1 MSDTSPQDLSKLETA
16 FATDPKAFVPLTN
29 AYLQLGRFMEAM
41 VVCKKGIKAMPES
54 VEGRLLLGRVYAEQG
69 KVPKAIE
76 EIKGVLGTN
85 PENAE
90 AHFFHGQML
99 EKSGKFDEAIEE
111 FKEAI
116 RRNRK
121 HDGAWAAL
129 RAKGIDFDPGP
140 SPEEIAE
147 RRAAEE
153 AARLAAEEAARL
165 AAEEAARQAEE
176 ARQAAEA
183 EAAALRA
190 QQAKAAALSAAM
202 GGPRPTGSMPRITG
216 SMSLNDPALQG
227 APAPQAVDPAFAAAY
242 AQTLYGYAG
251 PQTQTGKKG
260 LGVGFT
266 FGLAAL
272 LLLVVVGIVGGLTI
286 HRRQQDEVIAL
297 LKEQQALV
305 KKDTTTGHKKALDKL
320 EAALKIDDD
329 NEITVSQ
336 YAYSLN
342 LLNDRGV
349 KEIESKVVE
358 ATARAKKKAPE
369 HPLSVAAQMIAAR
382 TTGNAAEAEAL
393 GRKLGSDVKA
403 LPLPVRV
410 ELGRALAAQG
420 KIADMLAI
428 ADSVKDAPD
437 VNALTFA
444 GDAYRRAGDNYRA
457 RQALDNAMKTEL
469 YHDPARALRALLI
482 LEQEDVVN
490 LTVAL
495 DDAATL
501 LDLGKDA
508 LGNRQRGYATLARA
522 LIGQR
527 VRAGSEKEAQRDLE
541 TARMLLRN
549 DPEMPL
555 FDALQAKANKDWDGT
570 IKLLGDA
577 IKLDPYRLPPYL
589 LLIDASARAKKFD
602 VADKTY
608 DSARAAFGDNLSL
621 GLARASRLNGED
633 KSDEALAHL
642 QDMLKTNDVAEVHR
656 DIGKVWMKKGDVQ
669 KAVDNLKKAAEK
681 ASSRSPGIQANVY
694 TWLGR
699 ALAKAEDHA
708 QAKEA
713 YAQALAATS
722 EFPSTYYHLGLS
734 LTALNEEAPAK
745 EAFQKYLRAEPQGV
759 YAEEAK
765 ARLGGG

>member
-16 FATDPKAFVPLTN
+16 FAADPKAFVPLTN

-41 VVCKKGIKAMPES
+41 VVCKKGIKALPES

-85 PENAE
+85 PENAD

-99 EKSGKFDEAIEE
+99 EKSGRFDEAIEE

-153 AARLAAEEAARL
+153 AARAAEDAAR
-165 AAEEAARQAEE
+165 AAEE

-183 EAAALRA
+183 DAAALRA

-216 SMSLNDPALQG
+216 SMSVNDPAMQ
-227 APAPQAVDPAFAAAY
+227 APQAVDPAFAAAY

-260 LGVGFT
+260 LGLGFT
-266 FGLAAL
+266 FGLGAL
-272 LLLVVVGIVGGLTI
+272 LLLVIVGIVGGLTV
-286 HRRQQDEVIAL
+286 HRRQQDEVLGL
-297 LKEQQALV
+297 LKDQQAFV
-305 KKDTTTGHKKALDKL
+305 KKDTTIGHKKALDKL

-329 NEITVSQ
+329 NEIAVSQ

-342 LLNDRGV
+342 VLNDRGV
-349 KEIESKVVE
+349 KEVEPKVAD

-369 HPLSVAAQMIAAR
+369 HPLSTAAQMISAR
-382 TTGNAAEAEAL
+382 MAGNAAEAESM

-420 KIADMLAI
+420 KIADMLAV
-428 ADSVKDAPD
+428 ADSLKDAPD

-444 GDAYRRAGDNYRA
+444 GEAYRRSGDTFRA
-457 RQALDNAMKTEL
+457 RQALDNAMKIEL

-490 LTVAL
+490 LPVAL

-527 VRAGSEKEAQRDLE
+527 VRAGSEKETQRDIDA
-541 TARMLLRN
+541 ARLLLRN

-555 FDALQAKANKDWDGT
+555 FDAMQAKANKDYDGA
-570 IKLLGDA
+570 IKLLGEA
-577 IKLDPYRLPPYL
+577 TKLDAFRLAPYL
-589 LLIDASARAKKFD
+589 QLIEIGARAKKFD
-602 VADKTY
+602 VSDKAYT
-608 DSARAAFGDNLSL
+608 DARAVFGDNLDL
-621 GLARASRLNGED
+621 GLARAVRLLTED
-633 KSDEALAHL
+633 KNDAALEQL
-642 QDMLKTNDVAEVHR
+642 QGMLKTNDVAEVYR

-669 KAVDNLKKAAEK
+669 KAVENLKKAAEK

-713 YAQALAATS
+713 YAQALSATS
-722 EFPSTYYHLGLS
+722 EFPSTFYWLGVSLS
-734 LTALNEEAPAK
+734 ALNDEAGAK
-745 EAFQKYLRAEPQGV
+745 EAFQKYLRAEPQGS
-759 YAEEAK
+759 YAEDAK
-765 ARLGGG
+765 TRLGGGGG